1 MTLPLSLAIIGAGKI
16 ARDQHI
22 PAIASDDAFS
32 LTAIV
37 DPALPDLGVPAFASL
52 ADLLAHGP
60 AIEAVA
66 ICTPPQVRTAIALEA
81 IAAGLHVLLEK
92 PPAATLSEVAAIEA
106 AASADRTVYATWH
119 SRHAPMVAEARAWLA
134 GRTIRGGR
142 LIWREDAH
150 RWHPG
155 QHWLWQ
161 PGGLGVFDPT
171 INAFSILTAITD
183 APWSIARSEFQIPAG
198 LHAPISAQLEMRVAG
213 APVAADLHFHD
224 DDTPEW
230 TIVLETDGG
239 TLTLRDGGATLS
251 IDGGAARRREGHAEY
266 PAVYA
271 HFAALIASGRSEI
284 DACPLRLV
292 ADAFLLAKIREV
304 EAFAP

>member
-1 MTLPLSLAIIGAGKI
+1 MTFPIPLAIIGAGKI

-22 PAIASDDAFS
+22 PAIYGNDVFS
-32 LTAIV
+32 LAAVV
-37 DPALPDLGVPAFASL
+37 DPARPDLGVPAFASL
-52 ADLLAHGP
+52 PDLLAGGLS
-60 AIEAVA
+60 IEAVA

-106 AASADRTVYATWH
+106 AARPDRTVYATWH
-119 SRHAPMVAEARAWLA
+119 SRHAPMVDEARAWLA
-134 GRTIRGGR
+134 DRTIRSGR
-142 LIWREDAH
+142 LVWREDAH

-183 APWSIARSEFQIPAG
+183 APWSIARSGFQIPAG
-198 LHAPISAQLEMRVAG
+198 LHAPISAQLEMRVGG

-224 DDTPEW
+224 DDTAEW

-239 TLTLRDGGATLS
+239 TLELRDGGATLS
-251 IDGGAARRREGHAEY
+251 IDGEEARHKGKAEY
-266 PAVYA
+266 PGVYA
-271 HFAALIASGRSEI
+271 QFADLIARGRSEI
-284 DACPLRLV
+284 DARPLRLV
-292 ADAFLLAKIREV
+292 ADAFLLAEISEV
-304 EAFAP
+304 EAFEP